1 MVTHQEKGKL
11 KQLESSIGQAL
22 SKNHELSSVD
32 NTPASEE
39 ERRPAKRRP
48 FRGVLIII
56 AVDLVTIAV
65 GLVIIEAIEEEQ
77 TLKSLFKIY

>member
-1 MVTHQEKGKL
+1 
-11 KQLESSIGQAL
+11 LESSIGQAL

-32 NTPASEE
+32 NTL
-39 ERRPAKRRP
+39 RVKKRDVQLNADL
-48 FRGVLIII
+48 FVVVLIII